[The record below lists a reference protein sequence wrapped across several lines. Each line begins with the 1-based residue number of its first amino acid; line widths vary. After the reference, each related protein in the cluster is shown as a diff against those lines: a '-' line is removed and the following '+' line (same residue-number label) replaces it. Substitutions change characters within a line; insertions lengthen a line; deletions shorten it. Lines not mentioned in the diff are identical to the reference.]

1 MSDRPS
7 ASNPG
12 IGDVLDLVKQYA
24 KQETIDPL
32 KGLGRYLAWG
42 IAGSL
47 LLAIGFLMLALSML
61 RALQTSA
68 APHFDG
74 HLSWLPYF
82 FTVLAAGVVIALSLS
97 RIGKG
102 DRRKENRR

>member
-7 ASNPG
+7 SSNPG

-42 IAGSL
+42 IVGSL
-47 LLAIGFLMLALSML
+47 FLAIGFLLLALSML
-61 RALQTSA
+61 RALQTAA
-68 APHFDG
+68 APHFAG
-74 HLSWLPYF
+74 HLSWLPYL
-82 FTVLAAGVVIALSLS
+82 FTVLAAGIVIALSLS

-102 DRRKENRR
+102 DRSKENRR